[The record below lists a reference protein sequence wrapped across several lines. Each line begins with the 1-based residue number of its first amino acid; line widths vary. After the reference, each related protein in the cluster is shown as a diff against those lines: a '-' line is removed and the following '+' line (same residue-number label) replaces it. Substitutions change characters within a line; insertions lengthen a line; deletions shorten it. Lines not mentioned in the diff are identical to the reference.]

1 MELSVFSP
9 AVRHA
14 AVFSCL
20 PRAQQRWS
28 RSRWTRSLAARGT
41 WWSARAS
48 ALRSR
53 TKWRT
58 CSTCS
63 SEAAWPCV
71 CGSALSSWLCLLAS
85 DVVTRPEMRTS
96 SPARHRLHIPARL
109 AGHLLPSHS
118 VYLSSHLLF
127 SFPSSSAA
135 VLFSVHSVCLRA
147 CVSVIAEFLQTMQP
161 ARVSNVLY
169 PPFSSGSV
177 HECAWSR
184 LCVRDTHS
192 FWFLNRISPPTVQSP
207 VFFSL
212 RHACLSINFLI
223 FCILT
228 RFGRI
233 SVIFLQGKTQN
244 LMSWTLNLIHQ
255 DSL

>member
-1 MELSVFSP
+1 ML

-14 AVFSCL
+14 AVFSCF
-20 PRAQQRWS
+20 PRVQQRWS

-71 CGSALSSWLCLLAS
+71 CGSARSSWMCLLAS
-85 DVVTRPEMRTS
+85 DVVTRLEMRTS
-96 SPARHRLHIPARL
+96 SPARHRLHVPARL
-109 AGHLLPSHS
+109 AGNLLPSHS
-118 VYLSSHLLF
+118 IYLLF

-147 CVSVIAEFLQTMQP
+147 CVSAIAEFLQTMQP

-184 LCVRDTHS
+184 LCVRDTHR
-192 FWFLNRISPPTVQSP
+192 FWFLDRISPPTVQSP

-223 FCILT
+223 FCILM

-244 LMSWTLNLIHQ
+244 LMSWILNLIHR